1 MAAQDKLQKAKKST
15 YRTIFGFS
23 DTTPIGGRMLI
34 TSGVDGQRI
43 KAKIRF
49 SKELENVKNVWLGFP
64 PDRIIVFEPRED
76 SRI

>member
-1 MAAQDKLQKAKKST
+1 
-15 YRTIFGFS
+15 
-23 DTTPIGGRMLI
+23 MLI